1 MNLGQRIRT
10 GVTWLFIG
18 NTGSQILQFAFGIAL
33 ARLLFPADF
42 GMVATIAVFTGFVG
56 VIASG
61 GMGQSL
67 IRAKDVST
75 ADFHAVFTMQLAL
88 GIVICAAF
96 FALSPAIS
104 AFLED
109 PLYEPL
115 IRVSAVSF
123 ILRPFAAIHITWLGR
138 AMLFKRRSQVDLVN
152 GLVTG
157 VASVALAATGFG
169 VWSFIISGLISSTT
183 SAVMFAFATPLRPRL
198 SFDRAV
204 IRKHAG
210 FGLKI
215 TIGDMLAH
223 LKEHSINLVLSK
235 LAGPAFLGLFSKA
248 GSLAWMANR
257 MITPPTGQAVFRAMS
272 VVQDDLD
279 RTKYMLYRTITLLM
293 VYVFPFLVGLW
304 WIAEPLVGLV
314 YGEKWLPAVEPLRI
328 LLLAAIMRTV
338 WIPCGVTL
346 NAQNRLAA
354 IIVGEVLGLAISI
367 VLVLGGLRWGLAGV
381 AWAIVASTFF
391 YAAYS
396 YTIVYRTIR
405 TRIGDLLNAAVPAL
419 ILNTL
424 LFLVLALAHWGSSL
438 HPAEHPAA
446 YLLVMAAIGGMTYA
460 LALLYLPMPALRS
473 EAERWKQLIASV
485 IGSVRKRR

>member
-33 ARLLFPADF
+33 ARLLVPADF
-42 GMVATIAVFTGFVG
+42 GMLATITVFTGFVG

-67 IRAKDVST
+67 IRAKEAGP
-75 ADFHAVFTMQLAL
+75 ADFHAVFTMQLTL
-88 GIVICAAF
+88 GIVIYAGF
-96 FALSPAIS
+96 FALAPAIS

-109 PLYEPL
+109 PLYGPL

-123 ILRPFAAIHITWLGR
+123 LLRPFSTIHIAWLGR
-138 AMLFKRRSQVDLVN
+138 EMQFKRRSQVDLAT
-152 GLVTG
+152 GLITG

-169 VWSFIISGLISSTT
+169 VWSFIISGLIGSTA
-183 SAVMFAFATPLRPRL
+183 SGVMFAFATPLRLRL

-204 IRKHAG
+204 IRRHAG
-210 FGLKI
+210 FGFKI
-215 TIGDMLAH
+215 TIGDVLAH

-235 LAGPAFLGLFSKA
+235 LAGPAFLGLFNKA

-257 MITPPTGQAVFRAMS
+257 MITPPTGQTVFRAMS

-304 WIAEPLVGLV
+304 WIAEPFVGLV

-328 LLLAAIMRTV
+328 LLLAAIMRTI

-346 NAQNRLAA
+346 NAQNRLTAM
-354 IIVGEVLGLAISI
+354 IIGEALGLAISI
-367 VLVLGGLRWGLAGV
+367 ILVVVGLRWGLAGV

-405 TRIGDLLNAAVPAL
+405 TRIRDLLNAAAPAL
-419 ILNTL
+419 VLNTF
-424 LFLVLALAHWGSSL
+424 LFLVLALAHWGSGL
-438 HPAEHPAA
+438 HPAKYPAG
-446 YLLVMAAIGGMTYA
+446 YLLAMAAIGGVTYA
-460 LALLYLPMPALRS
+460 LALLYFPIPALRS
-473 EAERWKQLIASV
+473 EADRWKHLIASAASS
-485 IGSVRKRR
+485 IGRRQ